1 MESTTSMTTSLVSYI
16 WLVVGACVLKA
27 FGFNARAVDLVF
39 FVLVLVTMFVV
50 YSAIMKVRCGE
61 TALGPVFQ
69 ATFGP
74 WFFMLGGT
82 MLALN
87 LLPGWRQPFS
97 NTFGYM
103 VILIPMIG
111 AKKKLLDILV
121 PSSSID
127 LITKN
132 PSLMLNEFAG
142 STFDET
148 IKKLQ
153 TENIVRGDANVGDFK
168 KIILLKETVAD
179 GIWYILVGCVA
190 ITTSFNILMNY
201 TCQKKST
208 LNEIMPEELEEVA
221 TEYIR
226 TD

>member
-16 WLVVGACVLKA
+16 WLVVGGCVLKA
-27 FGFNARAVDLVF
+27 FGFNALSVDIVF
-39 FVLVLVTMFVV
+39 FVLVLLTMFVV
-50 YSAIMKVRCGE
+50 FNEIMLQRCGE

-74 WFFMLGGT
+74 WLFMLGGI
-82 MLALN
+82 MLILN
-87 LLPGWRQPFS
+87 VFPGWRQPFS

-153 TENIVRGDANVGDFK
+153 TENIVRGDANVADFK
-168 KIILLKETVAD
+168 K
-179 GIWYILVGCVA
+179 
-190 ITTSFNILMNY
+190 
-201 TCQKKST
+201 
-208 LNEIMPEELEEVA
+208 
-221 TEYIR
+221 
-226 TD
+226 

>member
-27 FGFNARAVDLVF
+27 LGFNARAVDLVF

-74 WFFMLGGT
+74 WLFMLGGI
-82 MLALN
+82 MLILYVF
-87 LLPGWRQPFS
+87 PGWRQPFS

-103 VILIPMIG
+103 VILFPMIG
-111 AKKKLLDILV
+111 AKQKLLDLLV

-127 LITKN
+127 RIVKN
-132 PSLMLNEFAG
+132 PSLMLNEFSG
-142 STFDET
+142 STFDDT

-153 TENIVRGDANVGDFK
+153 GENIVRADANVADFK
-168 KIILLKETVAD
+168 KIILLKETIAD
-179 GIWYILVGCVA
+179 SVWYILVGCVA
-190 ITTSFNILMNY
+190 VTTSFNVLMNY

-208 LNEIMPEELEEVA
+208 LNEVLPEVPEEPV
-221 TEYIR
+221 TKYII